1 MGVTYVAGKIAAAI
15 GGLLGGLGF
24 MAFLKP
30 KTIMDAT
37 IRGGV
42 STGSAIIGSTVFI
55 ELLGFPN
62 NIEFQL
68 FSGAVIGFVA
78 WGILGLIARVFIK
91 AEQKNTDAIEFIS
104 DVKTIGGVKAPAEE
118 KAVVEEVVKETPKK
132 KRTRKVNK

>member
-1 MGVTYVAGKIAAAI
+1 MSATYVTGKIAAAV

-30 KTIMDAT
+30 KTITDAA

-55 ELLGFPN
+55 ELLNFPN

-68 FSGAVIGFVA
+68 FSGGIIGFVA

-91 AEQKNTDAIEFIS
+91 AELKNSDAIEFIS
-104 DVKTIGGVKAPAEE
+104 DVK
-118 KAVVEEVVKETPKK
+118 AVTQDIHRVVQKDVKETPKK
-132 KRTRKVNK
+132 KRFRTVNK

>member
-91 AEQKNTDAIEFIS
+91 AELKNTDAIEFIS
-104 DVKTIGGVKAPAEE
+104 DVKAVTEVKTP
-118 KAVVEEVVKETPKK
+118 VVEEVVKEAPKK